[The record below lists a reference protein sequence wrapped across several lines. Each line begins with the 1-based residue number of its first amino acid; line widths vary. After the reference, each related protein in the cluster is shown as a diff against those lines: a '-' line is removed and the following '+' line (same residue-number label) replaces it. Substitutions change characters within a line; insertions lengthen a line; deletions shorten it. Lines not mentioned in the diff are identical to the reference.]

1 MQNKTH
7 YKNGQ
12 EIYSQK
18 GNILS
23 YFFKD
28 GTLKAKGK
36 SINNTMEG
44 KWIFNR
50 QNGDLWQVGHFKA
63 GKKHGSWIRY
73 GKTGKIEYDENFKN
87 DKVIKKKS
95 L

>member
-1 MQNKTH
+1 MQSKTH

-12 EIYSQK
+12 EIFKQK
-18 GNILS
+18 GNILT

-28 GTLKAKGK
+28 GTVKAKGK
-36 SINNTMEG
+36 SMNGVMEG

-50 QNGDLWQVGHFKA
+50 ENGDLWQVGNFKN

-73 GKTGKIEYDENFKN
+73 GKTGVIEYEERFEAG
-87 DKVIKKKS
+87 KVVK
-95 L
+95 